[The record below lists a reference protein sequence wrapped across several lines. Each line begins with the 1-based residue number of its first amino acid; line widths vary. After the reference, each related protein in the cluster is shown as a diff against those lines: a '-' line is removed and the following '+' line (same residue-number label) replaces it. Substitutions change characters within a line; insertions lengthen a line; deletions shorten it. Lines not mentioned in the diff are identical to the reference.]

1 MKTINISIDDL
12 HTLLDE
18 LRELEQLSA
27 ELSSENDY
35 LHGFVTYKKLNAEFN
50 HFRENAH
57 QTYMLDGEEVPFP
70 IWTL

>member
-1 MKTINISIDDL
+1 MKTIDISIDDL
-12 HTLLDE
+12 RSLLDE
-18 LRELEQLSA
+18 LRELEQLSM

-35 LHGFVTYKKLNAEFN
+35 LHGFVTYMKLNAEFN

-57 QTYMLDGEEVPFP
+57 QTNMIDGEEMPFP

>member
-12 HTLLDE
+12 HALLDE

-57 QTYMLDGEEVPFP
+57 QAYMLDGEEMPFP
-70 IWTL
+70 TWTL

>member
-12 HTLLDE
+12 HALLDE

-27 ELSSENDY
+27 ELRSENDY

-57 QTYMLDGEEVPFP
+57 QTYMLDGEEMPFP
-70 IWTL
+70 TWTL

>member
-12 HTLLDE
+12 HALLDE

-35 LHGFVTYKKLNAEFN
+35 LHGFVASKKLNAEFN

-57 QTYMLDGEEVPFP
+57 QTYMLDGEEAPFP

>member
-12 HTLLDE
+12 HALLDE
-18 LRELEQLSA
+18 LRELERLSA

-57 QTYMLDGEEVPFP
+57 QTFMLDGEEVPFP

>member
-12 HTLLDE
+12 HILLDE

-57 QTYMLDGEEVPFP
+57 QTLMLDGEEVLFP

>member
-12 HTLLDE
+12 HALLDE

-27 ELSSENDY
+27 ELSCENDY

-57 QTYMLDGEEVPFP
+57 QTFMLDGEEVPFP

>member
-1 MKTINISIDDL
+1 MKTIDISIDDL
-12 HTLLDE
+12 RSLLDE
-18 LRELEQLSA
+18 LRELEQ
-27 ELSSENDY
+27 SSENDY

-57 QTYMLDGEEVPFP
+57 QTNMIDGEEMPFP

>member
-1 MKTINISIDDL
+1 MKTIDISIDDL
-12 HTLLDE
+12 RSLLDG
-18 LRELEQLSA
+18 LRKLEQLSM
-27 ELSSENDY
+27 ELSSKNDY

-57 QTYMLDGEEVPFP
+57 QTNMIDGEEMPFP